1 MPENNQILSV
11 EGQLIGMPTAGPESF
26 SQQQLDYLKRAL
38 GVDETVLYDGG
49 AAGYKPGTGSATTDV
64 LVQLSE
70 AITNFDRIRIY
81 LGEKLSGVIEFRPSK
96 ATTAPVANQYKYY
109 HTAPDYESNTTV
121 VGLLITIVENDT
133 TKLRF
138 RCGYSNTWSEAYR
151 SGEDWGYYILYKIV
165 GIHRISGG
173 N

>member
-1 MPENNQILSV
+1 MANEIMSL
-11 EGQLIGMPTAGPESF
+11 EGQLCGIPLAGPESF

-49 AAGYKPGTGSATTDV
+49 AAGYKPGTGSGASNV
-64 LVQLSE
+64 IVQLNE
-70 AITNFDRIRIY
+70 AITNFDRVRIY
-81 LGEKLSGVIEFRPSK
+81 LGAKLSGVIEFRPDT
-96 ATTAPVANQYKYY
+96 ATTADAAGQYMYY
-109 HTAPDYESNTTV
+109 HTAPDDASNTNV

-138 RCGYSNTWSEAYR
+138 RCGYSNTWSAAYR

-165 GIHRISGG
+165 GIGRKE
-173 N
+173 NA

>member
-1 MPENNQILSV
+1 MANEIMSV
-11 EGQLIGMPTAGPESF
+11 EGQLVGMPLAGPESF

-49 AAGYKPGTGSATTDV
+49 ASGYKPGTGSAATNV
-64 LVQLSE
+64 IVQLSE
-70 AITNFDRIRIY
+70 AITNFDRVRIY
-81 LGEKLSGVIEFRPSK
+81 LGAKLSGVIEFRPDT
-96 ATTAPVANQYKYY
+96 ATTSAAAGQYGYY
-109 HTAPDYESNTTV
+109 HTTPDDASNTTV
-121 VGLLITIVENDT
+121 IGLLITIVENDT

-138 RCGYSNTWSEAYR
+138 RCGYSNTWSAAYR

-165 GIHRISGG
+165 GINRIAGG